1 MEANKTLI
9 HVSDNSHA
17 HGPDSHSPNA
27 KGSTKAVSVE
37 QELEE

>member
-1 MEANKTLI
+1 MEANRILI
-9 HVSDNSHA
+9 YVSEDSRA
-17 HGPDSHSPNA
+17 QGPDSHSPNA